1 MQHPPTAAD
10 LLATVAEVL
19 NDEIVPVLAGP
30 VQHHA
35 RVAAS
40 IVAIIEREVR
50 LGPAGAVREQH
61 LLGEILAL
69 DPAAGSIA
77 DDPDQRRAAVA
88 QALRAGLA
96 DTPEIHAEVWAHLR
110 EIVRADLA
118 IAKPGYDT
126 WEGR

>member
-19 NDEIVPVLAGP
+19 NDEIVPALTGP

-40 IVAIIEREVR
+40 IVAIIERELR
-50 LGPAGAVREQH
+50 HGPAGAVREAQ
-61 LLGEILAL
+61 LLGEIFAL
-69 DPAAGSIA
+69 DPAAGQMP
-77 DDPDQRRAAVA
+77 DDIDELRGVVTHQ
-88 QALRAGLA
+88 LRAGLA
-96 DTPEIHAEVWAHLR
+96 DTPAVHAAVWARLR
-110 EIVRADLA
+110 EIVQADLA
-118 IAKPGYDT
+118 IAKPGYDS